1 MLMQNQT
8 IWEQI
13 QDKSSV
19 NYSEYCRSIKN
30 MEKSNLKIIDT
41 MRRETNEENTTQE
54 QYEEYPMSN
63 GEDE

>member
-1 MLMQNQT
+1 
-8 IWEQI
+8 
-13 QDKSSV
+13 
-19 NYSEYCRSIKN
+19 

-63 GEDE
+63 GEDD